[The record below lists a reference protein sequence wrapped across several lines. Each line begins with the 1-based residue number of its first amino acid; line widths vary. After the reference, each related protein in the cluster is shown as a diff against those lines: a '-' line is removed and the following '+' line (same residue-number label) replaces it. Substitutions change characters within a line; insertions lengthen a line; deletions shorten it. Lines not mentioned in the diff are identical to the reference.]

1 MNQEVEASVSMQT
14 DSSAVL
20 VELLP
25 LLVGA
30 AVVPVPII
38 IVLLLLGK
46 PGGLLKA
53 AAFLGGAIG
62 VRLAQGIVFGAVFA
76 SDRAATSEIGGNLIF
91 STLLIVLGVMLWIA
105 AFKKWAKEDDPDEP
119 SPRWM
124 TAVGGLSAPKAFGM
138 GAALVALSAK
148 QWVFTL
154 SAITAICQ
162 ARLDRPASIGLYLVF
177 VLAAQAFG
185 LVAALAY
192 AVAPGPAGRALGRTE
207 QWLERNNRPILVAV
221 SLAFGLYFLVKGTAS
236 LAG

>member
-1 MNQEVEASVSMQT
+1 MVEASAAMRP
-14 DSSAVL
+14 DSIAVL

-25 LLVGA
+25 LLIGA
-30 AVVPVPII
+30 AVVPIPII

-76 SDRAATSEIGGNLIF
+76 SDRVATSETGGNLIV

-119 SPRWM
+119 PPRWM

-138 GAALVALSAK
+138 GAALVAIAAK

-154 SAITAICQ
+154 SAIAVIGQ
-162 ARLDRPASIGLYLVF
+162 ARLDPPAGIGLYLVY

-192 AVAPGPAGRALGRTE
+192 AVAPRPAGRALGRAE
-207 QWLERNNRPILVAV
+207 QWLSCNNRRILVV
-221 SLAFGLYFLVKGTAS
+221 LSLAFGLYFLFKGIAG